1 MRIGLVTWSCRR
13 AGGVETYLEA
23 VAAALTRFGHVVS
36 LWAETETPS
45 NRPPLVLPAGV
56 AEFVIGGTVQAAF
69 EWSPDVLLVNG
80 LNDVALESRLLRAR
94 PSVFVAHNFYGTCI
108 SGTKSWAFPVDR
120 PCHRQFGWPC
130 MLHYFPH
137 RCGGLSPVTMLR
149 LFGRERDRLASLH
162 DAGAVVTLSTY
173 MRDEY
178 VRHGL
183 HPARVT
189 CVPYG
194 PQPGPVQA
202 SGPGRSADAPCAL
215 LSIGRLERIK
225 GNHLLLDALPT
236 VRDALRRPVS
246 LTIIG
251 DGPERED
258 LERRAADISRGDGL
272 AVTFAGWVSP
282 DERDRRL
289 HDADLLV
296 VPSTWPEPFG
306 LVGLEAARAGVPAA
320 AFDVG
325 GIRDWLIDG
334 QTGALAPGDPPTAAG
349 LAAAIASCV
358 RDESHRAALGAASS
372 AAAAKRSPGEH
383 AAGLV
388 RVFEKVMRTRGA
400 EAPPPPHATDRP
412 GG

>member
-1 MRIGLVTWSCRR
+1 MRIGLVTWSRRR
-13 AGGVETYLEA
+13 AGGVETYLESIS
-23 VAAALTRFGHVVS
+23 AALAQSGHGLS
-36 LWAETETPS
+36 LWSETAEPRDRLEMT
-45 NRPPLVLPAGV
+45 LPAGT
-56 AEFVIGGTVQAAF
+56 AQFDISRDLPAALD
-69 EWSPDVLLVNG
+69 WAPDVLLING

-130 MLHYFPH
+130 LLHYFPH
-137 RCGGLSPVTMLR
+137 RCGGLSPVTMVR
-149 LFGRERDRLASLH
+149 LYGRERDRLAALGG
-162 DAGAVVTLSTY
+162 AGAIVTLSTY

-183 HPARVT
+183 PPARVT

-194 PQPGPVQA
+194 PQPGPVQP
-202 SGPGRSADAPCAL
+202 SRPGRPPDAPRAL

-225 GNHLLLDALPT
+225 GIHLLLDALPQ
-236 VRDALRRPVS
+236 VREALGQPLA

-251 DGPERED
+251 DGPERAD
-258 LERRAADISRGDGL
+258 LERRAAGISRDDGI

-289 HDADLLV
+289 READLLV

-349 LAAAIASCV
+349 LAAAIVSCM
-358 RDESHRAALGAASS
+358 RDESRRAALGAAAS
-372 AAAAKRSPGEH
+372 AVAARRSPGEH
-383 AAGLV
+383 AEGLV
-388 RVFEKVMRTRGA
+388 RVFERLIGTRPTERLGA
-400 EAPPPPHATDRP
+400 
-412 GG
+412 

>member
-1 MRIGLVTWSCRR
+1 MRIGLVTWSRRR
-13 AGGVETYLEA
+13 AGGVETYLESIS
-23 VAAALTRFGHVVS
+23 AALAQSGHALS
-36 LWAETETPS
+36 LWSETAEPRDRLEMT
-45 NRPPLVLPAGV
+45 LPAG
-56 AEFVIGGTVQAAF
+56 TVQFDMTRDLPAALD
-69 EWSPDVLLVNG
+69 WAPDVLLVNG
-80 LNDVALESRLLRAR
+80 LSDVALESRLLRAR

-120 PCHRQFGWPC
+120 PCHRRFGWPC
-130 MLHYFPH
+130 LLHYFPH
-137 RCGGLSPVTMLR
+137 RCGGLSPVTMVR
-149 LFGRERDRLASLH
+149 LFGRERDRLGALDS
-162 DAGAVVTLSTY
+162 AGAIVTLSTY

-183 HPARVT
+183 PPARVT

-194 PQPGPVQA
+194 PQPGPAPATRSTRA
-202 SGPGRSADAPCAL
+202 SNAPRSL

-225 GNHLLLDALPT
+225 GIHLLLDALPR
-236 VRDALRRPVS
+236 VREALGQPLS

-251 DGPERED
+251 DGPERAD
-258 LERRAADISRGDGL
+258 LERRAAGIRRGDGV
-272 AVTFAGWVSP
+272 AITFAGWVSP

-289 HDADLLV
+289 GDADLLV

-349 LAAAIASCV
+349 LATAIVSCV
-358 RDESHRAALGAASS
+358 RDEPRRAALGAAAR
-372 AAAAKRSPGEH
+372 AAASTRSPGEH

-388 RVFEKVMRTRGA
+388 RVFETLMGA
-400 EAPPPPHATDRP
+400 RATDRA
-412 GG
+412 GA